1 MLHLAL
7 TGNIASGK
15 SSVASLLE
23 AHGATIID
31 ADLLAR
37 EDGMRQRK
45 RQRAADSGRSIPV
58 VAIVGY
64 TNAGKSLLICMATA
78 CL

>member
-1 MLHLAL
+1 MKRA
-7 TGNIASGK
+7 ASK
-15 SSVASLLE
+15 PAPAPPVPPELLE
-23 AHGATIID
+23 L